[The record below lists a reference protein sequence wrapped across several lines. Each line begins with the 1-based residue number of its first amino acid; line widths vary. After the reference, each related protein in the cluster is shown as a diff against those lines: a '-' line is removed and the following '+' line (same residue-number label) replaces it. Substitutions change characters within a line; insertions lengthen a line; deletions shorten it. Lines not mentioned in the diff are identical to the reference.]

1 MSVEFSVPLSDIVN
15 DLKLNEVYV
24 AENYEDIAD
33 LLDEIYENAKPF
45 RQWPEV
51 VENIKQY
58 SKAIAA
64 AFSNTNAYESGSY
77 LLIEA
82 DLPH

>member
-33 LLDEIYENAKPF
+33 LLDEIYENGKFKKGIEQIRNFKKPYVDF
-45 RQWPEV
+45 
-51 VENIKQY
+51 VEIIKNEK
-58 SKAIAA
+58 SKVLKYI
-64 AFSNTNAYESGSY
+64 
-77 LLIEA
+77 L
-82 DLPH
+82 